1 MVLPLTQ
8 ATSDAAYLRRDF
20 IKLKDKATWFV
31 LLIMYGVH

>member
-8 ATSDAAYLRRDF
+8 ATSDAGYLRRNL

-31 LLIMYGVH
+31 PLIMYGVH